1 MYPQRSEFAGQ
12 EACPSSEQGVNRYAN
27 EEIIYATHLPALR
40 GVLIAEVDYTC
51 GSMKVLYLIKHVC
64 GCSTSSCVRSK
75 QNRQYADKTNCNA
88 SPGQINR
95 T

>member
-1 MYPQRSEFAGQ
+1 M
-12 EACPSSEQGVNRYAN
+12 N

-51 GSMKVLYLIKHVC
+51 GRKKVLYLIKHVG
-64 GCSTSSCVRSK
+64 GCSTSSCARSK
-75 QNRQYADKTNCNA
+75 QNRQCADKTNCNA